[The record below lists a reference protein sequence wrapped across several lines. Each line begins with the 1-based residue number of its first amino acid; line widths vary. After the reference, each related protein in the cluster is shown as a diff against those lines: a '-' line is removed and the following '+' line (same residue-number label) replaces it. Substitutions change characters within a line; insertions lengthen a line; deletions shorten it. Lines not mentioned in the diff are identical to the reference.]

1 MLRKLLIGVAVIATI
16 VAGVGTARLVLPRAD
31 PTGGVVK
38 QLAFLRAEIEGGA
51 DHAAQKQYPEGY
63 FFLNAL
69 YGLTWVQVGL
79 ADPDRSVDAAAEVRW
94 TLDRLRSAD
103 GTAPF
108 DASLRP
114 QYGVFYAG
122 WTNWLRGGL
131 IALKQSD
138 AAEIDAFTSESVE
151 IATAFRTA
159 KTPYLQSYRGQA
171 WPVDSVVAIAS
182 LRLYDE
188 LVAPRFGR
196 IATNWVAAVR
206 TKLDPATGLLP
217 HQVAPAT
224 IGARGSSQ
232 ALVQRFLVDIDPA
245 FARAQYEIFRDKF
258 VTGVGVR
265 EYPKGVGGKGDAD
278 SGPLILGM
286 SLSASAVTIGAARV
300 QHDPL
305 ADQLAREGD
314 LLGLPFTGLKTK
326 RYLFGAVPI
335 GDAFLAWSASARPLV
350 ADEQPELDGGSYWWR
365 LPWLVV
371 LWLPALILWGFVG
384 FSRRRRRRRAH

>member
-94 TLDRLRSAD
+94 ALDRLQSAD
-103 GTAPF
+103 ATAPF

-131 IALKQSD
+131 VALKQSD

-159 KTPYLQSYRGQA
+159 KTPVS
-171 WPVDSVVAIAS
+171 SVVSRPGLAG
-182 LRLYDE
+182 RLGRRDRVAAPVRRSGGTAVRPDRDE
-188 LVAPRFGR
+188 LGGGGEDQAGSGDR
-196 IATNWVAAVR
+196 IAAAPGRAGDDRRAGVVASPRPALPGGHRSGVRAGAVR
-206 TKLDPATGLLP
+206 DLP
-217 HQVAPAT
+217 GQ
-224 IGARGSSQ
+224 
-232 ALVQRFLVDIDPA
+232 
-245 FARAQYEIFRDKF
+245 F

-286 SLSASAVTIGAARV
+286 SLSASVVTIGRGPGPARSAGG
-300 QHDPL
+300 P
-305 ADQLAREGD
+305 ARSGRRPARAPVHRPED
-314 LLGLPFTGLKTK
+314 E
-326 RYLFGAVPI
+326 AVP
-335 GDAFLAWSASARPLV
+335 V
-350 ADEQPELDGGSYWWR
+350 
-365 LPWLVV
+365 
-371 LWLPALILWGFVG
+371 
-384 FSRRRRRRRAH
+384 RRRADRGCVPGLVRVGATAGG